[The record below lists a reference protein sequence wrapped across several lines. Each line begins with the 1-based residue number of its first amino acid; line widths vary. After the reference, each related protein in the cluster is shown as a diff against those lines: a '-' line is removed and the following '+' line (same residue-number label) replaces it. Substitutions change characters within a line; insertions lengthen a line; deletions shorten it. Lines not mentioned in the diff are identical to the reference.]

1 MKAFSKSILALSVLA
16 AYSVCATAQNMY
28 DAINISRNDYFGT
41 ARTVALGNAVTA
53 LGGDLGTIG
62 INPAGS
68 AVYSYSQVTV
78 TPGIAVSSIRSS
90 YDAGNS
96 WVSDNTSSRTKV
108 TMPNAGVSVVFNT
121 GRSSGLKS
129 FTVAFVSNQ
138 TAQYLSYANVYG
150 VNSATSKLAEMA
162 AAAYGIDE
170 GALGNFKSYDGNG
183 IAWDILTGYQAGMFG
198 SYGTNG
204 QYVAVTEALNG
215 NNHYVP
221 GKLAQTSITQKGGS
235 KKDVVLNMGFNVSD
249 KFYFGFNLG
258 LPKAMYEY
266 NEIFYESAMDP
277 SQFLLT
283 FNKADGKAYDTYFK
297 SASTNYKYVSDT
309 EGVYAKFGFI
319 YKPLST
325 LRLGAAIQTPASYT
339 ITENW
344 QYAANTIFDDN
355 YFNGSQTSP
364 TGKYSY
370 RLRSPYVI
378 SFGAATTFTKF
389 GLLSIDYELMDYS
402 VMQFSEIHNDYLAR
416 DSFYDLN
423 ETNRNFAGV
432 SRNIRIG
439 LEARLTSE
447 FSMRFG
453 LSSLTSPERY
463 WTNDRG
469 ESVYADDFLADFD
482 SYTSNAKRLVS
493 SHYTK
498 DNTFSGSIGFGYA
511 SSSSFFADVAVKY
524 TRYPKT
530 RFYPYYDYPNW
541 NADGDLVNAASPV
554 ITNNRSLISALF
566 TFGWRF

>member
-1 MKAFSKSILALSVLA
+1 M
-16 AYSVCATAQNMY
+16 
-28 DAINISRNDYFGT
+28 
-41 ARTVALGNAVTA
+41 
-53 LGGDLGTIG
+53 
-62 INPAGS
+62 
-68 AVYSYSQVTV
+68 
-78 TPGIAVSSIRSS
+78 
-90 YDAGNS
+90 
-96 WVSDNTSSRTKV
+96 
-108 TMPNAGVSVVFNT
+108 
-121 GRSSGLKS
+121 
-129 FTVAFVSNQ
+129 
-138 TAQYLSYANVYG
+138 
-150 VNSATSKLAEMA
+150 
-162 AAAYGIDE
+162 
-170 GALGNFKSYDGNG
+170 
-183 IAWDILTGYQAGMFG
+183 
-198 SYGTNG
+198 
-204 QYVAVTEALNG
+204 LN
-215 NNHYVP
+215 
-221 GKLAQTSITQKGGS
+221 L
-235 KKDVVLNMGFNVSD
+235 GFNVSD

-258 LPKAMYEY
+258 LPKARYEY

-319 YKPLST
+319 YKPLNT

-344 QYAANTIFDDN
+344 QYAASTTFDDN

-370 RLRSPYVI
+370 RLRTPYVI
-378 SFGAATTFTKF
+378 SFGAATTFSKL

-402 VMQFSEIHNDYLAR
+402 IMQFSEIHNDYLAR
-416 DSFYDLN
+416 DPFFDLN

-447 FSMRFG
+447 FSLRLGM
-453 LSSLTSPERY
+453 SNLTSPERY